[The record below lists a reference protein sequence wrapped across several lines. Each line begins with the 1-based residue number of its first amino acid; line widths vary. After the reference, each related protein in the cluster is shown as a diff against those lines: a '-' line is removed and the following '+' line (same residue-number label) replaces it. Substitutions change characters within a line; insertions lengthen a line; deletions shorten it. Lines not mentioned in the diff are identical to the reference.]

1 MQSMN
6 LQKENLLKLS
16 QQLVN
21 DLDKLLETGNWEESL
36 FLRAMSKS
44 INAIREEAQELKEK
58 LASDEATTIT
68 AQNPTPFQLK
78 EDYIKVYI
86 SLYQADG
93 GNLSL
98 WQNML
103 KSLAKYCVSRPI
115 YTNEAHAQALIQSKS
130 DSIRHAYAVVAV
142 KKNELMPSEIQKT
155 DSLGHKLFALK
166 EQAIDIKNIVNFVHA
181 NKNIYTFHDNKLHLE
196 NTIS

>member
-1 MQSMN
+1 MDQ
-6 LQKENLLKLS
+6 QKENLLKLS

-36 FLRAMSKS
+36 FLRAMSKNIS
-44 INAIREEAQELKEK
+44 AIREEAQELKEK
-58 LASDEATTIT
+58 LADDNDTIATQKP
-68 AQNPTPFQLK
+68 APYQLK
-78 EDYIKVYI
+78 GDYIKVYI

-115 YTNEAHAQALIQSKS
+115 YANEEHIQALIQSKS
-130 DSIRHAYAVVAV
+130 DSSTPAIEWRR
-142 KKNELMPSEIQKT
+142 KKTKEL
-155 DSLGHKLFALK
+155 
-166 EQAIDIKNIVNFVHA
+166 
-181 NKNIYTFHDNKLHLE
+181 
-196 NTIS
+196 